1 MLILIRK
8 TGNVQ
13 PLIVNICNI
22 CIDGGYGKPYGTRM
36 DWQAYIKKLRKHYT
50 LAEIAS
56 LVRAPVSTLGELS
69 RGATRQ
75 PRCDLAMR
83 LLALRGK
90 RSRA

>member
-1 MLILIRK
+1 M
-8 TGNVQ
+8 Q

-22 CIDGGYGKPYGTRM
+22 CIDGSSGKPYGTRM

-56 LVRAPVSTLGELS
+56 LVRAPVSTLGDLS

-83 LLALRGK
+83 LLALRRK
-90 RSRA
+90 RA